1 MRFRINNTVLNVFEA
16 GVGNYNKTRPSLV
29 FLHYFG
35 GSSQSWTE
43 VIARLADDYHCVAPD
58 LRGFGASDDSAE
70 SYTIEDYADDVQELI
85 ALLKLETFVL
95 IGHSMGGKFALA
107 LAARNP
113 KGLQSLILLAPSP
126 PTPESI
132 SENERNRLLTTR
144 GNRCVATETVC
155 KAVTLKLPAEIFER
169 AVNDNL
175 RSSEKA
181 WRAWLERES
190 RIDISAIMPNVAVPV
205 LVLSGENDKGIDKD
219 LLEREVVRRIEG
231 AKLIVIPDAG
241 HLLPL
246 EVPETAS
253 KLIAKQIGFG
263 HYRIEH

>member
-1 MRFRINNTVLNVFEA
+1 MRFKINETILNISEA

-43 VIARLADDYHCVAPD
+43 VIAQLADDYHCVAPD

-85 ALLKLETFVL
+85 ALLKIENFVL

-126 PTPESI
+126 PTAEPIPED
-132 SENERNRLLTTR
+132 ERNRLLKAH
-144 GNRCVATETVC
+144 GNRCAATETVC
-155 KAVTLKLPAEIFER
+155 KAAGAKLSGEVFER

-181 WRAWLERES
+181 WRAWLRRES
-190 RIDISAIMPNVAVPV
+190 RVDISAMMPNVAVPV
-205 LVLSGENDKGIDKD
+205 LVLSGENDKGIDKN

-231 AKLIVIPDAG
+231 AKLVVIPDAG

-246 EVPETAS
+246 EVPETAA
-253 KLIAKQIGFG
+253 KLIAEQVEPG
-263 HYRIEH
+263 

>member
-1 MRFRINNTVLNVFEA
+1 MRLKINNTVLNVFEA
-16 GVGNYNKTRPSLV
+16 GVGNYDKTRLTLI

-43 VIARLADDYHCVAPD
+43 VIERLADEYHCVAPD

-70 SYTIEDYADDVQELI
+70 SYTIKDYADDVQELI
-85 ALLKLETFVL
+85 ALLKIENFAL

-113 KGLQSLILLAPSP
+113 RNLQSLILLAPSP
-126 PTPESI
+126 PTPEPI
-132 SENERNRLLTTR
+132 PENERNRLLTTH

-155 KAVTLKLPAEIFER
+155 KAAALKLSAEIFER

-190 RIDISAIMPNVAVPV
+190 RIDISAIMPNVAVPI
-205 LVLSGENDKGIDKD
+205 LVLSGENDKGIGKD
-219 LLEREVVRRIEG
+219 LLEHEVVRRIEG
-231 AKLIVIPDAG
+231 AKLVVIPDAG

-246 EVPETAS
+246 EVPETVA
-253 KLIAKQIGFG
+253 KLIAKQIELG
-263 HYRIEH
+263 